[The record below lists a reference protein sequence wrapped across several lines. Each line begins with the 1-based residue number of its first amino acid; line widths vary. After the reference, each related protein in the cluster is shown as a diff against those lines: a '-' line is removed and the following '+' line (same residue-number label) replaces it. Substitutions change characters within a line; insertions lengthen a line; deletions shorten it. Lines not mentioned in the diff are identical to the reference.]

1 MQGTGDGAPEGG
13 AAKGEGLPLD
23 IAFLAGRGIASG
35 DLRRAARR
43 ARETGEPAAT
53 ALLANGWCAPETFYS
68 ALADEIGAAYLGR
81 VAVAAGTR
89 PVTALDVGMAPLEPC
104 PGLPRFVAAPR
115 GAAIAALLAQGRG
128 AAGTLALTTPDALR
142 EAVFARCGPEIA
154 KEAADGLARTAPHLS
169 CRGGASRAQ
178 GAIALGVAVVA
189 LVAGLAVDG
198 AFAWAALAA
207 SLVFLALSWLRLAAC
222 AIRVSTK
229 PRRSPPRAPDSTLPT
244 YTLLVPLR
252 DEAKMARQL
261 CDNILR
267 LDYPREKL
275 DIKLLVEAD
284 DPGTGAALRA
294 LRLPSCFEIL
304 TVPPGAPAT
313 KPRALNAALPL
324 ARDELTV
331 VYDAEDAPEPDQLR
345 LAAAAF
351 AAAGPDL
358 ACLQARLS
366 IRERAD
372 STLTILFKL
381 EYAALFDVVNPGLL
395 ALGLPIPLGGTSNHF
410 RTAALRRLGGWDAWN
425 VTEDAD
431 MGLRI
436 AALGMR
442 TADLPSTTWEEAPPR
457 LSVWLRQRSRWMK
470 GYMQTMITH
479 TRDPLGAARRL
490 GLARLCATWLFV
502 GGTVAS
508 ALLFPLSL
516 AALVVTMLGLPI
528 AGLDLTPLEHVRDP
542 VVLVAATLAT
552 TTFGFGFLGAVAVVV
567 EGLRRRRRLD
577 LLRLVPLLPVYFF
590 GVSVGAWRGLFDL
603 LHRPHHWHKTA
614 HGLAPAPKRRRGAR
628 KGDARKGDAPGKMPA
643 E

>member
-13 AAKGEGLPLD
+13 AANGDGLPAD
-23 IAFLAGRGIASG
+23 IAFLEGRGVAG
-35 DLRRAARR
+35 HVLRRAARR

-68 ALADEIGAAYLGR
+68 ALADRIGVPYLGR

-89 PVTALDVGMAPLEPC
+89 PASALAVGMAPLEPC
-104 PGLPRFVAAPR
+104 FGLPRFVAAPR
-115 GAAIAALLAQGRG
+115 GAAIGALLAQDRS

-142 EAVFARCGPEIA
+142 EAVFARCGAEIA
-154 KEAADGLARTAPHLS
+154 REAADGLARTAPHAS
-169 CRGGASRAQ
+169 YRGGASRAQ
-178 GAIALGVAVVA
+178 GTMVAALCAAA
-189 LVAGLAVDG
+189 LAAFVAVDG
-198 AFAWAALAA
+198 AFVLAALAA
-207 SLVFLALSWLRLAAC
+207 SVVFLALSWLRLATC
-222 AIRVSTK
+222 TVRLPVR
-229 PRRSPPRAPDSTLPT
+229 PRRRPGRAPEAELPT

-252 DEAKMARQL
+252 DEAHMARQIR
-261 CDNILR
+261 DNLLR

-284 DPGTGAALRA
+284 DPGTGAAFRA
-294 LRLPSCFEIL
+294 LRLPACFEIV
-304 TVPPGAPAT
+304 TVPPGDPAT

-324 ARDELTV
+324 ARGELTV

-358 ACLQARLS
+358 ACLQARLA
-366 IRERAD
+366 IRNERHGRLAA
-372 STLTILFKL
+372 LFKL

-436 AALGMR
+436 ASLGMR
-442 TADLPSTTWEEAPPR
+442 TADLPSTTWEEAPHQ
-457 LSVWLRQRSRWMK
+457 LGMWLRQRSRWMK

-479 TRDPLGAARRL
+479 TRDPLAAVRRL
-490 GLARLCATWLFV
+490 GLARMLATWLLV
-502 GGTVAS
+502 GGTVVS

-516 AALVVTMLGLPI
+516 AALVVTALGLPVG
-528 AGLDLTPLEHVRDP
+528 ALDLAPVAHLRDP
-542 VVLVAATLAT
+542 VVLAAAALAG
-552 TTFGFGFLGAVAVVV
+552 TTFLVGLLGAAAVVV

-577 LLRLVPLLPVYFF
+577 LLRLVPLLPLYFL
-590 GVSVGAWRGLFDL
+590 GVSLGAWRGLVDL
-603 LHRPHHWHKTA
+603 LRRPHHWHKTA

-628 KGDARKGDAPGKMPA
+628 KGDSPGRMPA